1 MCEDQVKSQTPNLGS
16 LTLRK
21 GFMLGSMCAKPAFA
35 GLKATPKCHLR
46 PGLTAWA
53 KKGGFCSTAKAGLH
67 LNQNGLMP

>member
-1 MCEDQVKSQTPNLGS
+1 
-16 LTLRK
+16 
-21 GFMLGSMCAKPAFA
+21 MLGSMCAKPAFA